1 MKGWLIVMM
10 KWTRAQ
16 DKKWTRPQDWA
27 ALIAG
32 LYALVSPI
40 WTTSTSDATTAM
52 IVLGIVTAIVAV
64 WSLAMPGAVIPD
76 GLVALLGVLF
86 FISPW
91 VLGFE
96 TVTAM
101 AWTAWVVGVVTF
113 VAGLAALPESRKIHQ
128 SHVSAQH

>member
-1 MKGWLIVMM
+1 MVNWMGPHD
-10 KWTRAQ
+10 Q
-16 DKKWTRPQDWA
+16 KWTRPQDWV
-27 ALIAG
+27 
-32 LYALVSPI
+32 ALVAGIYAVLAPI
-40 WTTSTSDATTAM
+40 WTTSIRDATTGM
-52 IVLGIVTAIVAV
+52 IVLGIVTAMIAL

-96 TVTAM
+96 TTTAM

-113 VAGLAALPESRKIHQ
+113 VAGLAALPESRRVHEGRI
-128 SHVSAQH
+128 SAQH